1 MNEFYAKERNSAKLK
16 VLNLKRCQAM
26 ASSYRAQGAFL
37 TPTHGK
43 NPLYFFSFH
52 AFIARIATTKHEGS
66 LMTKTTYIVHAK
78 RTPVGSF
85 GGSLS
90 SVRVDDLLAELFK
103 DYARSAKHDLKEISD
118 TIIGCANQAG
128 EDNRNL
134 ARMGLILAGY
144 PLEVTGTTI
153 NRLCGSSLDAVIDA
167 HSRILAGIGDCF
179 IAGGG
184 ESMSR
189 APYVLSKANS
199 PFERS
204 QKMWDTSIGWRFE
217 NPKMAAMFPLL
228 GMGETAEEVQKLH
241 NISREDQDKFALASH
256 QKAVKAIQDGKFK
269 DEIVSISIEGKKGT
283 TVVDTDEGPRADTN
297 LEKLAKLKAAF
308 RKDGTVTA
316 GNSSSIN
323 DGASMVV
330 ICSEEFL
337 KRHNLKPL
345 ARITGGTVSG
355 LHPNVMGLGPV
366 GATKKLC
373 ERFGHKVSD
382 FDIIELNEAFA
393 AQALGCIKEL
403 ELDQSKINRNGGSIA
418 IGHPLG
424 ASGTRILT
432 TMLHQMKNDPTL
444 KKGLATMCI
453 GVGQG
458 IALAVERC

>member
-1 MNEFYAKERNSAKLK
+1 MKKIS
-16 VLNLKRCQAM
+16 
-26 ASSYRAQGAFL
+26 
-37 TPTHGK
+37 
-43 NPLYFFSFH
+43 
-52 AFIARIATTKHEGS
+52 
-66 LMTKTTYIVHAK
+66 YIVHAK

-85 GGSLS
+85 GGALS
-90 SVRVDDLLAELFK
+90 SVRIDDLLAELFK
-103 DYARSAKHDLKEISD
+103 DYAVSAKHDLKEISD
-118 TIIGCANQAG
+118 SIIGCANQAG

-134 ARMGLILAGY
+134 ARMSLILAGY
-144 PLEVTGTTI
+144 PHEVTGTTI

-167 HSRILAGIGDCF
+167 HARIQAGIGDCF

-189 APYVLSKANS
+189 APYVMSKSQS
-199 PFERS
+199 PFDRA
-204 QKMWDTSIGWRFE
+204 QKIWDTSIGWRFE
-217 NPKMAAMFPLL
+217 NPRMAAMFPLI

-241 NISREDQDKFALASH
+241 SISREDQDKFALSSH
-256 QKAVKAIQDGKFK
+256 QKAVAAQKAGVFK
-269 DEIVSISIEGKKGT
+269 DEIVPITVAGKKE
-283 TVVDTDEGPRADTN
+283 TVVVNQDEGPRSDTS
-297 LEKLAKLKAAF
+297 LEKLARLKPAF

-345 ARITGGTVSG
+345 AMVTGGAVHG

-366 GATKKLC
+366 GATRKLC
-373 ERFGHKVSD
+373 ERFGYRISD
-382 FDIIELNEAFA
+382 FDVIELNEAFA
-393 AQALGCIKEL
+393 AQALGCMKEL
-403 ELDQSKINRNGGSIA
+403 ELDPSKINKNGGSIA

-432 TMLHQMKNDPTL
+432 TLVHQMLKDPSL

-458 IALAVERC
+458 IALSVERC

>member
-1 MNEFYAKERNSAKLK
+1 MKS
-16 VLNLKRCQAM
+16 
-26 ASSYRAQGAFL
+26 
-37 TPTHGK
+37 
-43 NPLYFFSFH
+43 
-52 AFIARIATTKHEGS
+52 
-66 LMTKTTYIVHAK
+66 TYIVHAK

-85 GGSLS
+85 GGVFS
-90 SVRVDDLLAELFK
+90 SIRIDDLLAELFK
-103 DYARSAKHDLKEISD
+103 DYAQSAKHDLAEISD

-134 ARMGLILAGY
+134 ARMGLLLANY
-144 PLEVTGTTI
+144 PFELTGTTI
-153 NRLCGSSLDAVIDA
+153 NRLCGSSLDAVMDA
-167 HSRILAGIGDCF
+167 HARISAGFGDCF

-189 APYVLSKANS
+189 APYVLSKSNS
-199 PFERS
+199 PFDRT

-217 NPKMAAMFPLL
+217 NSKMAQIFPLL

-241 NISREDQDKFALASH
+241 GISREDQDLFALNSH
-256 QKAVKAIQDGKFK
+256 QKAVAAQKDGRFSE
-269 DEIVSISIEGKKGT
+269 EIVSITVENKKGQII
-283 TVVDTDEGPRADTN
+283 VQSDEGPRADTS
-297 LEKLAKLKAAF
+297 LEKLAKLKPAF
-308 RKDGTVTA
+308 RKEGTVTA

-330 ICSEEFL
+330 ICSEDFL
-337 KRHNLKPL
+337 KRHNLTPIV
-345 ARITGGTVSG
+345 RITGGAVHG

-366 GATKKLC
+366 GAVKKLC
-373 ERFGHKVSD
+373 EKFHYKVSD

-393 AQALGCIKEL
+393 AQALGCMKEL
-403 ELDQSKINRNGGSIA
+403 NLEPSKINRNGGSIA

-432 TMLHQMKNDPTL
+432 TLIHQMKKDPSL

-458 IALAVERC
+458 IALSVERC

>member
-1 MNEFYAKERNSAKLK
+1 MK
-16 VLNLKRCQAM
+16 
-26 ASSYRAQGAFL
+26 AS
-37 TPTHGK
+37 
-43 NPLYFFSFH
+43 
-52 AFIARIATTKHEGS
+52 
-66 LMTKTTYIVHAK
+66 YIVHAK
-78 RTPVGSF
+78 RTPIGSF
-85 GGSLS
+85 GGTLS
-90 SVRVDDLLAELFK
+90 QVRVDDLLAMLFK
-103 DYARSAKHDLKEISD
+103 DYAQNSNHDLKEISD

-134 ARMGLILAGY
+134 ARMSLILAGY
-144 PLEVTGTTI
+144 PVEVTGTTI

-167 HSRILAGIGDCF
+167 HARIAAGLGDCF

-189 APYVLSKANS
+189 APYVMSKGQS
-199 PFERS
+199 GFDRS

-217 NPKMAAMFPLL
+217 NPKMAEMFPLL
-228 GMGETAEEVQKLH
+228 GMGETAEEVQQLH
-241 NISREDQDKFALASH
+241 NISREEQDKFALASH
-256 QKAVKAIQDGKFK
+256 QKAVKAQADGRFK
-269 DEIVSISIEGKKGT
+269 NEIMPVTVESKKGST
-283 TVVDTDEGPRADTN
+283 IVDQDEGPRPDTS
-297 LEKLAKLKAAF
+297 LEKLAKLRPAF
-308 RKDGTVTA
+308 RKNGTVTA

-330 ICSEEFL
+330 ICSEEFV
-337 KRHNLKPL
+337 KRHHLKPI
-345 ARITGGTVSG
+345 ARITGGAVHG

-373 ERFGHKVSD
+373 DRFGHRISD

-393 AQALGCIKEL
+393 VQALACIKEL
-403 ELDQSKINRNGGSIA
+403 ELDSNKINKNGGSIA

-432 TMLHQMKNDPTL
+432 TLLHQMKNDPAL

-458 IALAVERC
+458 IALSVERC

>member
-1 MNEFYAKERNSAKLK
+1 MSK
-16 VLNLKRCQAM
+16 
-26 ASSYRAQGAFL
+26 SS
-37 TPTHGK
+37 
-43 NPLYFFSFH
+43 
-52 AFIARIATTKHEGS
+52 
-66 LMTKTTYIVHAK
+66 YIVHAK
-78 RTPVGSF
+78 RTAIGSF

-90 SVRVDDLLAELFK
+90 TVRIDDLLAELFK
-103 DYARSAKHDLKEISD
+103 DYAKSSKHDLKEISD

-134 ARMGLILAGY
+134 ARMSLMLAGY
-144 PLEVTGTTI
+144 PFEVTGTTI

-167 HSRILAGIGDCF
+167 HSRIQAGIGDCF

-189 APYVLSKANS
+189 APYVMSKAQS
-199 PFERS
+199 PFDRA
-204 QKMWDTSIGWRFE
+204 QKIWDTSIGWRFE
-217 NPKMAAMFPLL
+217 NPKMAQIFPLL

-241 NISREDQDKFALASH
+241 GISREDQDKFALSSH
-256 QKAVKAIQDGKFK
+256 QKAVKAIQEGKFK
-269 DEIVSISIEGKKGT
+269 EEIVPVTVESKKGSV
-283 TVVDTDEGPRADTN
+283 VVDTDEGPRADTS
-297 LEKLAKLKAAF
+297 LEKLAKLKPAF
-308 RKDGTVTA
+308 KKDGTVTA

-330 ICSEEFL
+330 ICSEDFV

-345 ARITGGTVSG
+345 ACITGGAVSG

-366 GATKKLC
+366 GATRKLC
-373 ERFGHKVSD
+373 ERFGQRVSD

-403 ELDQSKINRNGGSIA
+403 ELDTSKINRNGGSIA

-432 TMLHQMKNDPTL
+432 TMIHQMKHDPSL

-458 IALAVERC
+458 IALSVERC

>member
-1 MNEFYAKERNSAKLK
+1 MSK
-16 VLNLKRCQAM
+16 V
-26 ASSYRAQGAFL
+26 SYL
-37 TPTHGK
+37 
-43 NPLYFFSFH
+43 
-52 AFIARIATTKHEGS
+52 I
-66 LMTKTTYIVHAK
+66 HAK

-85 GGSLS
+85 GGALS
-90 SVRVDDLLAELFK
+90 SVRIDDMLAHLFK
-103 DYARSAKHDLKEISD
+103 DFAKTSSFDLKEISD

-134 ARMGLILAGY
+134 ARMSLILAGY
-144 PLEVTGTTI
+144 PLEVPGTTI

-167 HSRILAGIGDCF
+167 HARIQAGLGDCF

-189 APYVLSKANS
+189 APYVMSKANS
-199 PFERS
+199 AFDRA

-217 NPKMAAMFPLL
+217 NPKMAEIFPLL

-241 NISREDQDKFALASH
+241 NISREDQDKFALSSH
-256 QKAVKAIQDGKFK
+256 QKAVAAQAAGKFK
-269 DEIVSISIEGKKGT
+269 DEIVPVSFETKKGT
-283 TVVDTDEGPRADTN
+283 VTVENDEGPRADTS

-330 ICSEEFL
+330 ICSEEFV

-345 ARITGGTVSG
+345 AMVTGGAVHG
-355 LHPNVMGLGPV
+355 LHPNIMGLGPV
-366 GATKKLC
+366 GATKNLC
-373 ERFGHKVSD
+373 KRFGYKVSD

-393 AQALGCIKEL
+393 VQALGCMKEL
-403 ELDQSKINRNGGSIA
+403 ELDPSKVNRNGGSIA

-424 ASGTRILT
+424 ASGTRILST
-432 TMLHQMKNDPTL
+432 LVHQMNKDASL
-444 KKGLATMCI
+444 KKGLASMCI

-458 IALAVERC
+458 IALSVENCK

>member
-1 MNEFYAKERNSAKLK
+1 MIKDS
-16 VLNLKRCQAM
+16 
-26 ASSYRAQGAFL
+26 
-37 TPTHGK
+37 
-43 NPLYFFSFH
+43 
-52 AFIARIATTKHEGS
+52 
-66 LMTKTTYIVHAK
+66 YIVYAK
-78 RTPVGSF
+78 RTPIGSF

-90 SVRVDDLLAELFK
+90 GVRVDDLLAELFK
-103 DYARSAKHDLKEISD
+103 DYAKTAKHDLKEISD

-134 ARMGLILAGY
+134 ARMSLLLAGY
-144 PLEVTGTTI
+144 PFEVPGTTI

-167 HSRILAGIGDCF
+167 HARISAGLGDCF

-189 APYVLSKANS
+189 APYVMSKANS
-199 PFERS
+199 PFDRA

-217 NPKMAAMFPLL
+217 NPKMAAIFPLL

-241 NISREDQDKFALASH
+241 NISREEQDKFALASH
-256 QKAVKAIQDGKFK
+256 QKAVAAQNAGKFK
-269 DEIVSISIEGKKGT
+269 EEICAITIEGKKGT
-283 TVVDTDEGPRADTN
+283 TIVDTDEGPRPDTS
-297 LEKLAKLKAAF
+297 LEKLAKLKPAF
-308 RKDGTVTA
+308 KKDGSVTA

-330 ICSEEFL
+330 VCSEEFM
-337 KRHNLKPL
+337 KRHNLKPF
-345 ARITGGTVSG
+345 ARITGAATHG

-366 GATKKLC
+366 GAIKKLC
-373 ERFGHKVSD
+373 DRFNHKLSD
-382 FDIIELNEAFA
+382 FDVIELNEAFA

-403 ELDQSKINRNGGSIA
+403 ELDQTKINKNGGSIA

-432 TMLHQMKNDPTL
+432 TMLYQMKNDPSL
-444 KKGLATMCI
+444 KKGLASMCI

-458 IALAVERC
+458 IAVSVERC

>member
-1 MNEFYAKERNSAKLK
+1 MK
-16 VLNLKRCQAM
+16 
-26 ASSYRAQGAFL
+26 SS
-37 TPTHGK
+37 
-43 NPLYFFSFH
+43 
-52 AFIARIATTKHEGS
+52 FII
-66 LMTKTTYIVHAK
+66 HAK

-85 GGSLS
+85 GGVLS

-103 DYARSAKHDLKEISD
+103 HYAATAKHDLKEISD

-134 ARMGLILAGY
+134 ARMGLLLAGF
-144 PLEVTGTTI
+144 PFEVPGTTI

-167 HSRILAGIGDCF
+167 HARICAGLGDCF
-179 IAGGG
+179 IAGGA

-189 APYVLSKANS
+189 APYVLSKSSS
-199 PFERS
+199 PYDRS

-217 NPKMAAMFPLL
+217 NSKMAQIFPLL

-241 NISREDQDKFALASH
+241 QISREDQDAFALSSH
-256 QKAVKAIQDGKFK
+256 QKAITAQQNGKFK
-269 DEIVSISIEGKKGT
+269 DEILPVTVEGKKGSF
-283 TVVDTDEGPRADTN
+283 VVDTDEGPRSDTS
-297 LEKLAKLKAAF
+297 LEKLSRLKAAF
-308 RKDGTVTA
+308 RKDGSVTA

-330 ICSEEFL
+330 ICSEEFV
-337 KRHNLKPL
+337 KRHHLVPI
-345 ARITGGTVSG
+345 ARISGGAVHG
-355 LHPNVMGLGPV
+355 LHPSIMGLGPV
-366 GATKKLC
+366 GAVKKLC
-373 ERFGHKVSD
+373 DRFDFKVSD

-403 ELDQSKINRNGGSIA
+403 ELDPKKINRNGGSIA

-432 TMLHQMKNDPTL
+432 TLLHQMKSDPSL
-444 KKGLATMCI
+444 KNGLATMCI

-458 IALAVERC
+458 IALSVERC